1 MNIQAYKLLIGTF
14 IITILYVL
22 FGPKTINNYYML
34 VTPVEAYVYTL
45 LVLYVFSVKK
55 KFYWFI
61 LPFIAGALNYF
72 LLILWPLIGNFISLL
87 SDLFSLGKPLTSF
100 ILLAFYSVLG
110 ATLYCLLLD
119 IFSVIEKISRKTYTY
134 VAVLCFFA
142 GIPVLLPIASY
153 LPLHK
158 ALWWLMFSVGL
169 ILLLRSNQESTDSRR
184 LKPKNQVSN

>member
-1 MNIQAYKLLIGTF
+1 MNIQAYKLLIGTV
-14 IITILYVL
+14 IIAILYAL
-22 FGPKTINNYYML
+22 LGPKTINNYYML
-34 VTPVEAYVYTL
+34 VTPIEAYVYTL

-55 KFYWFI
+55 KFCWFI

-87 SDLFSLGKPLTSF
+87 SDLFSLGKPMTSF

-119 IFSVIEKISRKTYTY
+119 IFSVTEKIIGKTYLY
-134 VAVLCFFA
+134 VAVLCLFA
-142 GIPVLLPIASY
+142 GIPALLPIESY

-158 ALWWLMFSVGL
+158 SLWWLMFSVGL
-169 ILLLRSNQESTDSRR
+169 ILSLRGNQESTDS
-184 LKPKNQVSN
+184 LGIKQKNQVSN